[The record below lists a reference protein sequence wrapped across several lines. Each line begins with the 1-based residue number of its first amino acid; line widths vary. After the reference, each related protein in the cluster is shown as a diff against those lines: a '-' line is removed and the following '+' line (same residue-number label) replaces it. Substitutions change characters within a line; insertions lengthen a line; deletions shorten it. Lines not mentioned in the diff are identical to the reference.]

1 VRVAGWE
8 RQREESKVEKKVAA
22 MVSMWVDEKEIVSAG
37 WKVGETADSM
47 EADELGAKWAA

>member
-1 VRVAGWE
+1 MRVAGWG

-37 WKVGETADSM
+37 LKAGETADSM
-47 EADELGAKWAA
+47 VAV

>member
-1 VRVAGWE
+1 MRVAGWE